1 MGDHSRIGM
10 DVEAVATTHTVKSQ
24 KWRNGVSIYTPETIK
39 KSKIIFMNFVRLCL
53 GNILAQVVLRQGKL
67 DFQPFFT
74 DLITLLS
81 LFDLFRYGQYT
92 SMLERKLSVAEIPRY
107 FTK

>member
-1 MGDHSRIGM
+1 
-10 DVEAVATTHTVKSQ
+10 
-24 KWRNGVSIYTPETIK
+24 
-39 KSKIIFMNFVRLCL
+39 MNFVRLCL

-107 FTK
+107 FTKYSS